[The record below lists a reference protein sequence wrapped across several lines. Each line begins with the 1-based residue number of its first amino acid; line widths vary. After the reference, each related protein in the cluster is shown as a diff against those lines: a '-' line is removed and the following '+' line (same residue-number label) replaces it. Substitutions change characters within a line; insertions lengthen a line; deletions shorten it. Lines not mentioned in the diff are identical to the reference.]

1 MAGWCTGL
9 VLLLA
14 AAGAQ
19 GGPLPVTV
27 EVRVAGGA
35 DLERP
40 GLTADRLAEAL
51 QQALSVALARHV
63 APEDRVRA
71 RKVVGSRWR
80 SYVLRY
86 APARA
91 RQEGNSHVVEVD
103 VEVDRDRLLDALAAA
118 GIPVHRMAS
127 APRVLVVS
135 GGGPGADSAA
145 RAVSETLRKEAI
157 PHRLYPAEDA
167 GDWDFPRLARVAR
180 EFGCHLVFVVTTT
193 DTEAGPGG
201 GDEGE
206 DPVPPDRTTVRVHLG
221 GWGLDAVR
229 EQMITGE
236 AVWAEGVARDF
247 WGALG
252 RAAYRGGRELAS
264 RFLEAVTLA
273 EWSPGPSAGRL
284 AIRVTDLPDPG
295 AVERV
300 RRALLALSEVRSVR
314 LAEIRFRAAEWE
326 LLAYRDGLPWEAVL
340 PWLDLQGANIALTGT
355 EAREGEP
362 PERLLCRWT
371 PR

>member
-1 MAGWCTGL
+1 MA
-9 VLLLA
+9 V
-14 AAGAQ
+14 
-19 GGPLPVTV
+19 GP
-27 EVRVAGGA
+27 G
-35 DLERP
+35 LERP

-51 QQALSVALARHV
+51 QRALSAAMARHV
-63 APEDRVRA
+63 APEDRARA

-91 RQEGNSHVVEVD
+91 RQEGNSYVVDVD
-103 VEVDRDRLLDALAAA
+103 VEVDRDRLLDTLVAA

-135 GGGPGADSAA
+135 GGGSGADAAA
-145 RAVSETLRKEAI
+145 RAVSDTLGKESI
-157 PHRLYPAEDA
+157 PHRLYPVEDA
-167 GDWDFPRLARVAR
+167 GDWDFPRLARIAR
-180 EFGCHLVFVVTTT
+180 EFGCHLVFVVTAT
-193 DTEAGPGG
+193 DTEAGSGG
-201 GDEGE
+201 EDEGE
-206 DPVPPDRTTVRVHLG
+206 ELAPPDRTTVRVHLG
-221 GWGLDAVR
+221 GWGWDAVR
-229 EQMITGE
+229 EQMLTGE

-264 RFLEAVTLA
+264 RFLEAATLA
-273 EWSPGPSAGRL
+273 EWSPGLSAGRL

-300 RRALLALSEVRSVR
+300 QRALLALSEVRSVR

-326 LLAYRDGLPWEAVL
+326 VWAYRDGLPWEAVF
-340 PWLDLQGANIALTGT
+340 PWLDLQGANIALMGT